1 MKKNPSFGVDAENHR
16 LEKTFEQVSADRK
29 CRKIS
34 STDTDCHGLVRAFEE
49 VTVDHKV
56 NVSRGINTTRG
67 PTKMC
72 SNQTGVNNKS
82 LSLKQTAAD
91 CTRSAVQE
99 CTHHSESDAVTA
111 DGGCVQEKN
120 PEVQNEVGQL
130 SGRLTAD
137 ELHEVYSRVFY
148 RR

>member
-1 MKKNPSFGVDAENHR
+1 MKKNPSFGVDAENSR

-72 SNQTGVNNKS
+72 SNQTGVNNRS

-91 CTRSAVQE
+91 CTRSTVQE
-99 CTHHSESDAVTA
+99 STDAVTA

-120 PEVQNEVGQL
+120 TEVQNEVGQL
-130 SGRLTAD
+130 SGRLTAE